1 MRGFWWQ
8 SVRQRRSEPGTTTGR
23 GAAASRA
30 DRMVPTFDEGAAT
43 RYHQWLLRLSAVA
56 AYRPLVTHEALLS
69 AAGPRAA
76 AARSRADAP
85 GGSS

>member
-1 MRGFWWQ
+1 MRGLWRQ
-8 SVRQRRSEPGTTTGR
+8 GVRQRRSEPGTATGR
-23 GAAASRA
+23 RAAAGRA

-56 AYRPLVTHEALLS
+56 AYQPLVAREALVS

-76 AARSRADAP
+76 AGRSRADAP